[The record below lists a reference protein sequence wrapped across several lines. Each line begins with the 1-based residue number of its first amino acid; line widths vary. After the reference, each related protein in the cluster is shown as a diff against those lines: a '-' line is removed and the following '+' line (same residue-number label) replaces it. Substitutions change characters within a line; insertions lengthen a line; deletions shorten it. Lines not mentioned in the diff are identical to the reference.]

1 MEVIRAIRRAPTLG
15 DTAPGWISPISRTM
29 VVPGAMERVAAA
41 RAEATGWRTIPSGR
55 GIQGLQGLQGNGL
68 GAMTMPTW
76 LPWAGAGLVV
86 GGVVAF
92 FVFRKKRKK

>member
-1 MEVIRAIRRAPTLG
+1 MQVIRAIRRAPTLG

-29 VVPGAMERVAAA
+29 VVPGAMEKVAAA
-41 RAEATGWRTIPSGR
+41 RAEATGWRTVTGNRS
-55 GIQGLQGLQGNGL
+55 IQGLAGNGL
-68 GAMTMPTW
+68 GVMTMPTW

-92 FVFRKKRKK
+92 FVFRKKRK

>member
-1 MEVIRAIRRAPTLG
+1 MQVIRAIRRSPTLG
-15 DTAPGWISPISRTM
+15 DTAPGWVSPISRTM

-41 RAEATGWRTIPSGR
+41 RAEATGWHSIPNSR
-55 GIQGLQGLQGNGL
+55 GIVGLGGRGL

-92 FVFRKKRKK
+92 FVFRKKKK